1 MSEDQV
7 LDRKAKKAQR
17 DAERKKSGKKR
28 KHEEVEEEAKDELKQ
43 DFIPLATAAEESTSK
58 SKKRKAEAVEE
69 PATTTASKDT
79 TATKKKRRKSSKATT
94 NGDTTA
100 KTSAEGESEE
110 ATKPT
115 KSRFILFI
123 GNLPYTATDETINA
137 HFRKI
142 TPFTLRHRTDPKT
155 RKSKGFAF
163 LEFENYDR
171 MKTCL
176 KLYHHSTFDPEATEA
191 GAAAAETAAS
201 NAGAK
206 GRKKKDHSRKINV
219 ELTAGGGGKG
229 TERKEKIKVK
239 NVRLEEQRQR
249 RRELEAKEAL
259 KAEKKKGKK
268 VTGANDGALGEKA
281 VEAPGDAG
289 DAMGDVHPSR
299 LAMMK

>member
-110 ATKPT
+110 AT